1 MSNSKEEILTLKEVA
16 EMLNVSVE
24 TVLNLVSQNQLKGI
38 KIGNQW
44 RFQKS
49 DIEGWQKSQEVPNVE
64 KIALEN
70 IVGRFFAFVN
80 SDFIKIDLKAR
91 SRFEV
96 LAEMAEFAHE
106 NGVCR
111 STSWLYN
118 MLVQRERLISTG
130 IGNGIAFLHPR
141 RVHPDK
147 VRFSSL
153 LLGISR
159 KGVEFHTLDTMP
171 VNLFF
176 LILMKSDQ
184 QHLFTLSYLSQLFR
198 REGLKDEILAA
209 KDKKTILELLT
220 VKLSPSPENSPD
232 R

>member
-1 MSNSKEEILTLKEVA
+1 MNAKEDILTLREVA
-16 EMLNVSVE
+16 DMLNISVE
-24 TVLNLVSQNQLKGI
+24 TVLNLLAQKQLKGI

-44 RFQKS
+44 RFHKN
-49 DIEGWQKSQEVPNVE
+49 DIEKWQKSQEIPNVE
-64 KIALEN
+64 RIALEN
-70 IVGRFFAFVN
+70 VVGRFFAFIN
-80 SDFIKIDLKAR
+80 SDFIKIDLKAK

-96 LAEMAEFAHE
+96 LAEMAQFARM

-118 MLVQRERLISTG
+118 MLVQREQLISTG

-147 VRFSSL
+147 ISFSAIF
-153 LLGISR
+153 LGISKDGIGFR
-159 KGVEFHTLDTMP
+159 TLDRMP

-184 QHLFTLSYLSQLFR
+184 QHLFALSYLSQLFHN
-198 REGLKDEILAA
+198 EGLKDKILAA
-209 KDKKTILELLT
+209 RDKKTILELLT
-220 VKLSPSPENSPD
+220 LKKKPQSKTP
-232 R
+232 

>member
-1 MSNSKEEILTLKEVA
+1 MNSKEKILTLREVA

-24 TVLNLVSQNQLKGI
+24 TVLNLVAQNQLRGI

-44 RFQKS
+44 RFQKK
-49 DIEGWQKSQEVPNVE
+49 DIEEWQKSQEVPNVE
-64 KIALEN
+64 RIALEN
-70 IVGRFFAFVN
+70 IVGRFFAFIN
-80 SDFIKIDLKAR
+80 SDFIKMDLQAK
-91 SRFEV
+91 SRFQAI
-96 LAEMAEFAHE
+96 AEMAKFAHE

-147 VRFSSL
+147 IRFSGL
-153 LLGISR
+153 FLGIS
-159 KGVEFHTLDTMP
+159 KEGVEFRTLDTMP

-209 KDKKTILELLT
+209 KEKKTILELLT
-220 VKLSPSPENSPD
+220 LKLPRKNPSES
-232 R
+232 